1 VSWGYLLTSLDNLL
15 TVDEIVKLLKVS
27 KTTVY
32 DMISDGRLPRFELPG
47 VRKILVKKDDLE
59 RIINGK

>member
-1 VSWGYLLTSLDNLL
+1 MTGSDNLL
-15 TVDEIVKLLKVS
+15 TVVEICNLLKVS

>member
-1 VSWGYLLTSLDNLL
+1 MTNLDNLL

-32 DMISDGRLPRFELPG
+32 DMISDGRLHRFELPG